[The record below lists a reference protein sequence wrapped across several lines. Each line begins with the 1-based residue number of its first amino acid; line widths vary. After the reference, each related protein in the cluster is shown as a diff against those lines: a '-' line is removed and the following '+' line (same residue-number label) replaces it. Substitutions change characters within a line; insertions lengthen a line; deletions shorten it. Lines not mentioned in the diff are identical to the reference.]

1 MAPDNHEICALSPP
15 LSSFLRLLASLKTF
29 NIWEGSK
36 SCQTILPEATKKL
49 EMDQGEILFRFQHNS
64 SIKTAQNEKKLVLV
78 ADGELQLLHHIVRQL
93 HPSIMHYLDQRLSST
108 DHFELGIRSYIPEL
122 Q

>member
-1 MAPDNHEICALSPP
+1 MAPDKHEICALSPP

-64 SIKTAQNEKKLVLV
+64 SIKTAQNKKNFLAYQFVL
-78 ADGELQLLHHIVRQL
+78 
-93 HPSIMHYLDQRLSST
+93 
-108 DHFELGIRSYIPEL
+108 YIKH
-122 Q
+122 